1 MYIRAGSR
9 KNQPLKFYWSTFSNC
24 TSTTCYNIYMNM
36 KFRGCGFSTQD
47 VYMHTWVVESPLF
60 LTRGNA
66 DKSVRDWFPSVDVMV
81 RLMFSRSTLSTKG
94 SLNSVMVS
102 WRKRREGKRENES
115 SVVLKQDFLSRE
127 NLATTHICIHCYSII
142 SCLLVRKSKCPGGCR
157 TFVTKSQPSTTT
169 TCNVFGDIIGNIW
182 KKKKKRGRE
191 RLILSL
197 VLTLLTHLLLHSAL
211 CQCR

>member
-1 MYIRAGSR
+1 MFVFITLYYCITTYIRAGSR

-94 SLNSVMVS
+94 SLNSVMRF
-102 WRKRREGKRENES
+102 WRKRREGGKEGGKEGKWVQCCSETRFSFKGES
-115 SVVLKQDFLSRE
+115 SNHSHL
-127 NLATTHICIHCYSII
+127 H
-142 SCLLVRKSKCPGGCR
+142 
-157 TFVTKSQPSTTT
+157 
-169 TCNVFGDIIGNIW
+169 
-182 KKKKKRGRE
+182 
-191 RLILSL
+191 
-197 VLTLLTHLLLHSAL
+197 TLL
-211 CQCR
+211 QYQ